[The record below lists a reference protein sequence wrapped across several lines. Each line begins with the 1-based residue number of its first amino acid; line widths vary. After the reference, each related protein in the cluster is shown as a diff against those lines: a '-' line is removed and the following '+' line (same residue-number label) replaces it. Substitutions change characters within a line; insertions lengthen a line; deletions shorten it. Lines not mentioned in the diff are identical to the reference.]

1 MGMLFSLFSRGFVQ
15 FLTTSSKQFEK
26 TTMKQ
31 KIQIRRLFKAKH
43 FPRIFFFSSLFG
55 FWPKV
60 AKPSR
65 KPKNTKK
72 KTHRLGDYMRPETFL
87 SNLCLLFLFFFGFLK
102 IFATFGQKP
111 KKTSRKPKKNKK
123 NRKNPKKQKNQ
134 RLGDYMRPDISLK
147 SLLFLV
153 FLVFSFFLFFLV
165 FSRFFWFLTKSS
177 KNLEKTKYNK
187 D

>member
-1 MGMLFSLFSRGFVQ
+1 
-15 FLTTSSKQFEK
+15 
-26 TTMKQ
+26 MKQ

-43 FPRIFFFSSLFG
+43 FPRIFFFRVFLVFDQK
-55 FWPKV
+55 WQNPRENQKT
-60 AKPSR
+60 P
-65 KPKNTKK
+65 K

-111 KKTSRKPKKNKK
+111 KKPRENQKKRKNKK
-123 NRKNPKKQKNQ
+123 KQKKQ

-147 SLLFLV
+147 SLFFLV

-177 KNLEKTKYNK
+177 KNLEKTKSNK

>member
-1 MGMLFSLFSRGFVQ
+1 MGMFFSLFSRGFVR
-15 FLTTSSKQFEK
+15 FLTTSSKKFEK

-31 KIQIRRLFKAKH
+31 KIQIRRLYKAKH
-43 FPRIFFFSSLFG
+43 FPRIFFLSSLFG

-65 KPKNTKK
+65 KPKNKKK
-72 KTHRLGDYMRPETFL
+72 KTHRLGDYMRPETFP
-87 SNLCLLFLFFFGFLK
+87 SNLCLVFLFFFGFLK

-111 KKTSRKPKKNKK
+111 KKPRENQK
-123 NRKNPKKQKNQ
+123 NRKNQ

-147 SLLFLV
+147 SLV
-153 FLVFSFFLFFLV
+153 FCFFWFFRFFCFFWFSQG
-165 FSRFFWFLTKSS
+165 FFWFLTKSS

>member
-1 MGMLFSLFSRGFVQ
+1 MGEKSDGYAFSLFSRGFVR

-72 KTHRLGDYMRPETFL
+72 THRLGDYMRPETFL

-111 KKTSRKPKKNKK
+111 KKPRENQK
-123 NRKNPKKQKNQ
+123 NRKNRKNQKKQKKTNKTKKPKIR
-134 RLGDYMRPDISLK
+134 RLYEARHFPQIFVFFVFFVFFCFFG
-147 SLLFLV
+147 FLEV
-153 FLVFSFFLFFLV
+153 FLFFDQ
-165 FSRFFWFLTKSS
+165 K
-177 KNLEKTKYNK
+177 
-187 D
+187 